1 MIDVDKW
8 RQSSPQ
14 HEEAPKA
21 KSICWRRVPVECL
34 MEFLEERAAVR
45 QFDAGMTR
53 ESAERSA
60 VHDGNARFQVYE
72 LIFE

>member
-8 RQSSPQ
+8 GKTVPQ
-14 HEEAPKA
+14 HEEKREKA
-21 KSICWRRVPVECL
+21 LGWRLVPVGYLVEYL
-34 MEFLEERAAVR
+34 QERAAINEH
-45 QFDAGMTR
+45 DGGMTR

-60 VHDGNARFQVYE
+60 AHDGEARFRVYE

>member
-8 RQSSPQ
+8 SKTDPQ
-14 HEEAPKA
+14 HEKKQGKA
-21 KSICWRRVPVECL
+21 LGWRLVPVGYL
-34 MEFLEERAAVR
+34 MEYLEERAAAR

-60 VHDGNARFQVYE
+60 VHDGETRFRVYE